1 MFINNIILDKF
12 DEKSEDTLV
21 KVFKSFSSYFEE
33 FFAKI
38 TLGGKTS
45 AKLIKEKKRGATEKY
60 TGIDIKVMFTSNED
74 DKENDYSEII
84 ASKDQIKIR
93 ESEWNQIS
101 KLSLGQKTVVAI
113 ALIFALQK
121 CDPAPF
127 YILDEIDSAL
137 DVNYRNNIYN
147 M

>member
-1 MFINNIILDKF
+1 MILDKF

-60 TGIDIKVMFTSNED
+60 TGIDIKVIFASNED
-74 DKENDYSEII
+74 DKENDYSEIV

-93 ESEWNQIS
+93 ENEWNQIS

-113 ALIFALQK
+113 ALIFGLQK